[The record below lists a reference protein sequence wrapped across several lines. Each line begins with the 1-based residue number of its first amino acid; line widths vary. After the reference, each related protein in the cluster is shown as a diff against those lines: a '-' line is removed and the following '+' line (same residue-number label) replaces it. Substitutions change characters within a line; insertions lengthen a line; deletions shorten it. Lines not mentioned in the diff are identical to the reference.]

1 VNVPRP
7 YETEPGWEVIITT
20 PAFKE
25 GQRAAWRDFEKD
37 PDSTPNR
44 TLLCQLNSREFAA
57 GYVDEWENFCVPM
70 RAVQRARETPVLC
83 PNEWVHDAMPCE
95 DCDYLGE

>member
-7 YETEPGWEVIITT
+7 YEHVPEWEVVVTT
-20 PAFKE
+20 AAFRE
-25 GQRAAWRDFEKD
+25 GQAAAWRDFEKD

-70 RAVQRARETPVLC
+70 RKVVRDTTTC
-83 PNEWVHDAMPCE
+83 PSWILHDAMPCE

>member
-1 VNVPRP
+1 MNVPRP
-7 YETEPGWEVIITT
+7 YEAEPAWEVMVTT
-20 PAFKE
+20 ASFRA
-25 GQRAAWRDFEKD
+25 GQKAAWTDFEKD

-44 TLLCQLNSREFAA
+44 TLLCQLNDREFVA

-70 RAVQRARETPVLC
+70 RAVRTADPC
-83 PNEWVHDAMPCE
+83 PSAHLHDAMPCE

>member
-7 YETEPGWEVIITT
+7 YEYIPEWEVIVTT
-20 PAFKE
+20 ASFRE
-25 GQRAAWRDFEKD
+25 GQAAAWRDFEKD

-44 TLLCQLNSREFAA
+44 TLLCQLNNREFVA

-70 RAVQRARETPVLC
+70 RKVTPPVLC